1 MPLILRTNK
10 TEPLTHT
17 ELDGNLSHL
26 DQRITALTNA
36 EANKIIT
43 WTEIQSKPVLFDG
56 DYNSLSNL
64 PSLFNGDY
72 NNLTNT
78 PVIFDGNYQSLTNK
92 PSIPS
97 NLTDLAN
104 VQNTVPGIDQVL
116 TWNGSSWSPQDKFSA
131 DYNDLTNK
139 PVVPTLLGD
148 LSNVS
153 PTAPAQ
159 DEVLKWDGSQWA
171 PGSDVGNIPTYAEV
185 TDKNTANGPS
195 KIAIGTIAGSTNQG
209 NLAVAIGYEAG
220 KTNQGANSIAIGV
233 NAGETTQS
241 TNATAVGISAGETTQ
256 GANAT
261 ALGYYAGNANQGSEA
276 VAIGDLA
283 GSTNQGA
290 NATAVGNGAG
300 EDTQGI
306 SAVAIGDVAGTL
318 NQNTFAVAVG
328 ASAGMSSQGQAAVAI
343 GKNSGETLQ
352 GSDTV
357 AIGNSAGNANQT
369 AKAVAIGDW
378 AGKTAQGASAVAL
391 GHLAGTT
398 NQGQYA
404 TALGHYAGANNQS
417 SNAIAVGYNAAY
429 ENQGVQS
436 IAIGVST
443 ANNQGAN
450 AIAIGASAANNT
462 QSEKAIAIGFQAGNG
477 TQGEQA
483 IAIGTDAGL
492 TTQSDYAI
500 AIGQEAGKTTQG
512 TLALAVGNSAG
523 VTSQGDG
530 AVALGYTAGNAS
542 QGIQAIA
549 IGHAAGTTTQGT
561 KAIAIGE
568 DAGNASQGI
577 NAIAVGSDAGKTSQ
591 GNDGVAIGTSAALVT
606 QGINS
611 VAIGNLAANNNQ
623 GDNAIA
629 IGPDAGKTTQGDYAI
644 AIGNA
649 AGETN
654 QAANSIVMNATSTAV
669 ENTTADSFVV
679 KPIRN
684 AGGTHQLEYN
694 PTTGEI
700 TYDALGAGGYGN
712 SDVDQHLALRF
723 SPTDG
728 YVLSWN
734 TTTVDYEWVAQTG
747 GSATTLSGLT
757 DVDSGDT
764 PTTGDMILWDGS
776 EWKYILLEDEINT
789 RISTQVYSDA
799 KVDLHLNQSNPT
811 SGYVLSWNGS
821 DYAWVAQSSG
831 GIALG
836 DLSVGAEDPAS
847 GDGGIS
853 YDNTT
858 GVFTYAPPDLSQY
871 QPVGNLNADIDAH
884 LNTSTATANQ
894 ILSWNG
900 TDYLWVAD
908 QTSAGGTDTVIAPFA
923 FARVATTSNGSGNG
937 ISWGNYN
944 SDDGSL
950 DFTFDNAQADTN
962 YVVVTDAETFDDYHV
977 GISSKTVN
985 GFTAEFY
992 DSSGTR
998 LPSSFSPFGII
1009 VYGSTPT
1016 ITITGSNIS
1025 NASIGALN
1033 DVSIS
1038 SATTGQVLKYNG
1050 SSWVNDTDAGGS
1062 VTNMASLTDVDS
1074 SDTVDGGDFLLF
1086 DDISSEYKFVAFES
1100 EVNGLIDS
1108 RTGGSGH
1115 ISTQSQY
1122 TTKVI
1127 TDASDP
1133 TNTAHHVLSNTGTS
1147 VQGASTAW
1155 YYGDVVSDPANPTTS
1170 VVLDIDSATLT
1181 GNVMGELNGDVKTAD
1196 GGTLIL
1202 DVDAGAGT
1210 AMYTGDV
1217 TGNVTGNVTGFVENE
1232 FDLTGSTSSNYVF
1245 NADSKYFTSNTNNPT
1260 LYLKRGERYKFKNI
1274 DGAHPFR
1281 IQSVNSAGG
1290 TLYNDGVTNNGGTG
1304 TVTFIPPMDAPD
1316 ELYYYCANH
1325 SAMNGV
1331 IKIVGEGG
1339 TAPVTSV
1346 NTQTGVVVLDTD
1358 DVAEGTNNLYIQTR
1372 TTGAA
1377 TATSL
1382 GDESAADITIPCAK
1396 TFTLL
1401 KIQTSH
1407 AAWVTLYIDTASRTN
1422 DAGRDINT
1430 DPEAGSGVLAE
1441 VITSDGSTINI
1452 TPGTIGWNNDGTPAA
1467 QVYAKVVNKSGSQ
1480 QDITVTLHYVALE
1493 V

>member
-78 PVIFDGNYQSLTNK
+78 PVTFDGNYQSLTNK
-92 PSIPS
+92 PGIPS
-97 NLTDLAN
+97 NLADLAN

-153 PTAPAQ
+153 PTAPAL

-300 EDTQGI
+300 EDTQGV
-306 SAVAIGDVAGTL
+306 SAVAIGDVAGAL

-378 AGKTAQGASAVAL
+378 SGKTAQGASAVAL

-404 TALGHYAGANNQS
+404 TALGHYAGANDQS

-477 TQGEQA
+477 TQGTQA
-483 IAIGTDAGL
+483 IAIGTDSGL

-523 VTSQGDG
+523 VTSQGNS
-530 AVALGYTAGNAS
+530 AVALGYTAGNAN
-542 QGIQAIA
+542 QGADAIA

-568 DAGNASQGI
+568 EAGNTAQGI
-577 NAIAVGSDAGKTSQ
+577 TAVAIGSDAGKTSQ
-591 GNDGVAIGTSAALVT
+591 GNDSVAIGTSAALVT

-611 VAIGNLAANNNQ
+611 VAIGRLAANNNQ
-623 GDNAIA
+623 GVNAIA
-629 IGPDAGKTTQGDYAI
+629 IGDSAGKTTQGDYAI

-747 GSATTLSGLT
+747 G
-757 DVDSGDT
+757 
-764 PTTGDMILWDGS
+764 GS
-776 EWKYILLEDEINT
+776 
-789 RISTQVYSDA
+789 
-799 KVDLHLNQSNPT
+799 
-811 SGYVLSWNGS
+811 
-821 DYAWVAQSSG
+821 
-831 GIALG
+831 GIALT
-836 DLSVGAEDPAS
+836 DLSVTTAS
-847 GDGGIS
+847 AGTAALA
-853 YDNTT
+853 YNNTT
-858 GVFTYAPPDLSQY
+858 GVFTYTPPDLSGY
-871 QPVGNLNADIDAH
+871 STFDGDYDSLTNKPTIPSAYTDSDVDSH
-884 LNTSTATANQ
+884 LNTSSATANQ

-900 TDYLWVAD
+900 TDYVWVAD
-908 QTSAGGTDTVIAPFA
+908 QTS
-923 FARVATTSNGSGNG
+923 
-937 ISWGNYN
+937 
-944 SDDGSL
+944 
-950 DFTFDNAQADTN
+950 
-962 YVVVTDAETFDDYHV
+962 
-977 GISSKTVN
+977 
-985 GFTAEFY
+985 
-992 DSSGTR
+992 
-998 LPSSFSPFGII
+998 
-1009 VYGSTPT
+1009 
-1016 ITITGSNIS
+1016 
-1025 NASIGALN
+1025 
-1033 DVSIS
+1033 
-1038 SATTGQVLKYNG
+1038 
-1050 SSWVNDTDAGGS
+1050 AGGS

-1074 SDTVDGGDFLLF
+1074 VDTVASGDFLLY
-1086 DDISSEYKFVAFES
+1086 DGSSTEYKFVAFES

-1122 TTKVI
+1122 TTKVT

-1133 TNTAHHVLSNTGTS
+1133 TDTAHHVLSNTGES

-1170 VVLDIDSATLT
+1170 VVLDVDSAILT
-1181 GNVMGELNGDVKTAD
+1181 GNVMGELHGDVKTAD

-1245 NADSKYFTSNTNNPT
+1245 NADSKYFLSNTNNPT

-1372 TTGAA
+1372 TSGAA
-1377 TATSL
+1377 TAFSL

-1467 QVYAKVVNKSGSQ
+1467 QVYAKVVNKSGNQ
-1480 QDITVTLHYVALE
+1480 RDLEVTLHYVALE

>member
-43 WTEIQSKPVLFDG
+43 WTEIQSKPILFDG

-72 NNLTNT
+72 NSLTNT
-78 PVIFDGNYQSLTNK
+78 PVTFDGNYQSLTNK
-92 PSIPS
+92 PGIPS
-97 NLTDLAN
+97 NLADLAN
-104 VQNTVPGIDQVL
+104 VQNTAPGIDQVL

-139 PVVPTLLGD
+139 PVVPTLLSD
-148 LSNVS
+148 LGNVS
-153 PTAPAQ
+153 PTAPAP

-300 EDTQGI
+300 EDTQGV
-306 SAVAIGDVAGTL
+306 SAVAVGDIAGAL

-357 AIGNSAGNANQT
+357 AIGNSAGNTNQT
-369 AKAVAIGDW
+369 AKAVAVGDW
-378 AGKTAQGASAVAL
+378 AGKTDQGASAVAL

-404 TALGHYAGANNQS
+404 TALGHYAGANDQS

-429 ENQGVQS
+429 ENQGSQA
-436 IAIGVST
+436 IAIGVSS
-443 ANNQGAN
+443 ANNQSAN
-450 AIAIGASAANNT
+450 AIAIGSSAANNT
-462 QSEKAIAIGFQAGNG
+462 QGEEAIAIGKQAGNG
-477 TQGEQA
+477 TQGTQA
-483 IAIGTDAGL
+483 IAIGTDSGL
-492 TTQSDYAI
+492 TTQSDFAI

-523 VTSQGDG
+523 VTLQGDG
-530 AVALGYTAGNAS
+530 AVALGYTAGNAN
-542 QGIQAIA
+542 QGNLAIA
-549 IGHAAGTTTQGT
+549 IGNAAGTTTQGI

-568 DAGNASQGI
+568 EAGNTNQGVT
-577 NAIAVGSDAGKTSQ
+577 AIALGSDAGKTSQ
-591 GNDGVAIGTSAALVT
+591 GNDGIAIGTSAALVT
-606 QGINS
+606 QGVNS
-611 VAIGNLAANNNQ
+611 VAIGRLAANNDQ
-623 GDNAIA
+623 GANAVA
-629 IGPDAGKTTQGDYAI
+629 IGDSAGKTTQGDYAI

-654 QAANSIVMNATSTAV
+654 QAANSIVINATSTAV

-684 AGGTHQLEYN
+684 GNGTHQLEYN

-700 TYDALGAGGYGN
+700 TYDALGAGGYGDADVFTYLN
-712 SDVDQHLALRF
+712 VTFANDGDVLSWDTTAGDYAWVAQSSGGAGIALTDLSVTTASAGTAALTYNNTTGVFTYTPPDLSSFSTFDGDYNSLTNKPTIPTAYTDSDVD
-723 SPTDG
+723 T
-728 YVLSWN
+728 
-734 TTTVDYEWVAQTG
+734 
-747 GSATTLSGLT
+747 
-757 DVDSGDT
+757 
-764 PTTGDMILWDGS
+764 
-776 EWKYILLEDEINT
+776 
-789 RISTQVYSDA
+789 
-799 KVDLHLNQSNPT
+799 HLNQSNPT
-811 SGYVLSWNGS
+811 SGYVLSWTGT
-821 DYAWVAQSSG
+821 DYDWVAQSG
-831 GIALG
+831 GGGATSINTAG
-836 DLSVGAEDPAS
+836 NTGTGSVTFAS
-847 GDGGIS
+847 E
-853 YDNTT
+853 T
-858 GVFTYAPPDLSQY
+858 L
-871 QPVGNLNADIDAH
+871 
-884 LNTSTATANQ
+884 TATGATGQ
-894 ILSWNG
+894 IIVDAAGFSLSFSL
-900 TDYLWVAD
+900 DAD
-908 QTSAGGTDTVIAPFA
+908 LTGLTTINSHTIPGGTGTLAL
-923 FARVATTSNGSGNG
+923 TSD
-937 ISWGNYN
+937 I
-944 SDDGSL
+944 
-950 DFTFDNAQADTN
+950 
-962 YVVVTDAETFDDYHV
+962 
-977 GISSKTVN
+977 
-985 GFTAEFY
+985 
-992 DSSGTR
+992 
-998 LPSSFSPFGII
+998 
-1009 VYGSTPT
+1009 PT
-1016 ITITGSNIS
+1016 ITGHSNLIAWDLS
-1025 NASIGALN
+1025 DTANSK
-1033 DVSIS
+1033 
-1038 SATTGQVLKYNG
+1038 VL
-1050 SSWVNDTDAGGS
+1050 DAGT
-1062 VTNMASLTDVDS
+1062 VADS
-1074 SDTVDGGDFLLF
+1074 
-1086 DDISSEYKFVAFES
+1086 
-1100 EVNGLIDS
+1100 
-1108 RTGGSGH
+1108 
-1115 ISTQSQY
+1115 
-1122 TTKVI
+1122 
-1127 TDASDP
+1127 
-1133 TNTAHHVLSNTGTS
+1133 
-1147 VQGASTAW
+1147 AW
-1155 YYGDVVSDPANPTTS
+1155 YYGDVVSDPANPATS
-1170 VVLDIDSATLT
+1170 VVLDIGAATPT
-1181 GNVMGELNGDVKTAD
+1181 FSGNVMGEVQGDVRTAD
-1196 GGTLIL
+1196 GGTLVL
-1202 DVDAGAGT
+1202 DVDAGVGT
-1210 AMYTGDV
+1210 AMYYGDV
-1217 TGNVTGNVTGFVENE
+1217 TGNVTGDVTGFVENE
-1232 FDLTGSTSSNYVF
+1232 FDLTGSANPNYVF

-1260 LYLKRGERYKFKNI
+1260 LYLKRGERYKFENI
-1274 DGAHPFR
+1274 AASHPFR
-1281 IQSVNSAGG
+1281 IQSVNSAAG
-1290 TLYNDGVTNNGGTG
+1290 TLYNDGVTNNAGTG

-1325 SAMNGV
+1325 SSMNGV
-1331 IKIVGEGG
+1331 IKIVGEGS
-1339 TAPVTSV
+1339 TAS
-1346 NTQTGVVVLDTD
+1346 
-1358 DVAEGTNNLYIQTR
+1358 AR

-1377 TATSL
+1377 TATAL

-1480 QDITVTLHYVALE
+1480 QDLTVTLHYVALE

>member
-72 NNLTNT
+72 NSLTNT
-78 PVIFDGNYQSLTNK
+78 PVTFDGNYQSLTNK
-92 PSIPS
+92 PGIPS
-97 NLTDLAN
+97 NLADLAN
-104 VQNTVPGIDQVL
+104 VQNTVPGVDQVL

-148 LSNVS
+148 LGNVS
-153 PTAPAQ
+153 PTAPAL

-171 PGSDVGNIPTYAEV
+171 PGSDVGNIPTYAQV
-185 TDKNTANGPS
+185 TDKAGANGPQS
-195 KIAIGTIAGSTNQG
+195 IALGNGAGGTLDGTVAQEAAGVAIGLMAGRTDQKNNSVAIGTSAGNNTQG
-209 NLAVAIGYEAG
+209 QDSVAIGEVAG
-220 KTNQGANSIAIGV
+220 MMTQGESSVAIGSG
-233 NAGETTQS
+233 AGTT
-241 TNATAVGISAGETTQ
+241 T
-256 GANAT
+256 
-261 ALGYYAGNANQGSEA
+261 QGSEA

-283 GSTNQGA
+283 GASTQGA

-300 EDTQGI
+300 EDTQGV
-306 SAVAIGDVAGTL
+306 SAVAVGDIAGAL

-328 ASAGMSSQGQAAVAI
+328 ASAGMTNQGQAAVAI

-357 AIGNSAGNANQT
+357 AIGNSAGNTNQT
-369 AKAVAIGDW
+369 AKAVAVGDW
-378 AGKTAQGASAVAL
+378 AGKTDQGASAVAL

-404 TALGHYAGANNQS
+404 TALGHYAGANDQS

-429 ENQGVQS
+429 ENQGTQA
-436 IAIGVST
+436 IAIGASS
-443 ANNQGAN
+443 ANNQSAN
-450 AIAIGASAANNT
+450 AIAIGSSAANNT
-462 QSEKAIAIGFQAGNG
+462 QGEEAIAIGKQAGNG
-477 TQGEQA
+477 TQGTQA

-530 AVALGYTAGNAS
+530 AVALGYTAGNAN
-542 QGIQAIA
+542 QGNLAIA
-549 IGHAAGTTTQGT
+549 IGNAAGTTTQGT

-568 DAGNASQGI
+568 EAGNTTQGAT
-577 NAIAVGSDAGKTSQ
+577 AIALGSDAGKTSQ
-591 GNDGVAIGTSAALVT
+591 GNDGIAIGTSAALVT
-606 QGINS
+606 QGANS
-611 VAIGNLAANNNQ
+611 VAIGRLAANNDQ
-623 GDNAIA
+623 GVNAIA
-629 IGPDAGKTTQGDYAI
+629 IGDSAGKTTQGDYAI

-712 SDVDQHLALRF
+712 TDVDQHLALRF
-723 SPTDG
+723 SPQDG

-734 TTTVDYEWVAQTG
+734 TTNVDYEWVAQSG
-747 GSATTLSGLT
+747 GGAGIALT
-757 DVDSGDT
+757 DLSVTTASAGT
-764 PTTGDMILWDGS
+764 AALAYNNTTGVFTYTPPDLSSFSTFDGDYNS
-776 EWKYILLEDEINT
+776 LTNKPTIPTAYTD
-789 RISTQVYSDA
+789 SD
-799 KVDLHLNQSNPT
+799 VDTHLNQSNPT
-811 SGYVLSWNGS
+811 SGYVLSWTGT
-821 DYAWVAQSSG
+821 DYDWVAQSG
-831 GIALG
+831 GGATSINTAG
-836 DLSVGAEDPAS
+836 NTGTGSVTFAS
-847 GDGGIS
+847 E
-853 YDNTT
+853 T
-858 GVFTYAPPDLSQY
+858 L
-871 QPVGNLNADIDAH
+871 
-884 LNTSTATANQ
+884 TATGATGQ
-894 ILSWNG
+894 IIVDAAGFSLS
-900 TDYLWVAD
+900 
-908 QTSAGGTDTVIAPFA
+908 F
-923 FARVATTSNGSGNG
+923 
-937 ISWGNYN
+937 
-944 SDDGSL
+944 SL
-950 DFTFDNAQADTN
+950 DADLTGLTTIN
-962 YVVVTDAETFDDYHV
+962 SHT
-977 GISSKTVN
+977 IP
-985 GFTAEFY
+985 
-992 DSSGTR
+992 SGTGT
-998 LPSSFSPFGII
+998 LALTSDI
-1009 VYGSTPT
+1009 PT
-1016 ITITGSNIS
+1016 ITGHSNLVAWDLADTANS
-1025 NASIGALN
+1025 K
-1033 DVSIS
+1033 
-1038 SATTGQVLKYNG
+1038 VL
-1050 SSWVNDTDAGGS
+1050 DAG
-1062 VTNMASLTDVDS
+1062 TAADS
-1074 SDTVDGGDFLLF
+1074 
-1086 DDISSEYKFVAFES
+1086 
-1100 EVNGLIDS
+1100 
-1108 RTGGSGH
+1108 
-1115 ISTQSQY
+1115 
-1122 TTKVI
+1122 
-1127 TDASDP
+1127 
-1133 TNTAHHVLSNTGTS
+1133 
-1147 VQGASTAW
+1147 AW
-1155 YYGDVVSDPANPTTS
+1155 YYGDVVSDPANPATS
-1170 VVLDIDSATLT
+1170 VVLDISAATFA
-1181 GNVMGELNGDVKTAD
+1181 GNVMGEVHGDVKTAD

-1210 AMYTGDV
+1210 AMYYGDV
-1217 TGNVTGNVTGFVENE
+1217 TGNVTGDVTGFVENE
-1232 FDLTGSTSSNYVF
+1232 FDLTGSASPNYVF
-1245 NADSKYFTSNTNNPT
+1245 NADSKYFLSNTNNPT
-1260 LYLKRGERYKFKNI
+1260 LYLKRGERYKFENI
-1274 DGAHPFR
+1274 SGSHPFR
-1281 IQSVNSAGG
+1281 IQSVNSAAG

-1325 SAMNGV
+1325 SSMNGV
-1331 IKIVGEGG
+1331 IKIVGEGS
-1339 TAPVTSV
+1339 TAS
-1346 NTQTGVVVLDTD
+1346 
-1358 DVAEGTNNLYIQTR
+1358 AR

-1377 TATSL
+1377 TATAL
-1382 GDESAADITIPCAK
+1382 GDESDANITIPCAK

-1480 QDITVTLHYVALE
+1480 QDLTVTLHYVALE